1 MTSRISFK
9 TVGLLLLLML
19 SGCDSRYQAQ
29 TMFDAY
35 ISDLNRSDR
44 LSIELTSAPELL
56 PLPSLRERKVEL
68 SQFDVGLLDF
78 LSLQRCEVGAL
89 AGQRN
94 SILGKVM
101 PTSQRFVYELDI
113 IRAIGSCEIE
123 DDELRAT
130 LYNVRDV
137 KTLELSAAFSNML
150 WAGEE
155 TATYFS
161 LANGYLPVSPESS
174 QYQQLIGALQHLSS
188 IEASLMS
195 VPNVT
200 SEQIEADMKAV
211 YESEY
216 LGKWLYSVSHI
227 SEYLDI
233 VAQNIER
240 LAYDESVCGAPIR
253 FLRQQFE
260 SHYIE
265 RLQPYMARINRV
277 AYLVM
282 PLTEQLLVSSPLDNP
297 TWQAFI
303 QQFSMTDARGEWQRY
318 LAASRR
324 HGQAWSRVFS
334 LCQQTPT

>member
-9 TVGLLLLLML
+9 TVGLLVLLML

-44 LSIELTSAPELL
+44 LSIELTLAPELL
-56 PLPSLRERKVEL
+56 PLPSLRERKMEL

-137 KTLELSAAFSNML
+137 KALELPSAFSNML

-155 TATYFS
+155 TTTYFS
-161 LANGYLPVSPESS
+161 LANGYLPVSPDTS

-188 IEASLMS
+188 IEEDLMD
-195 VPNVT
+195 VPKVT

-216 LGKWLYSVSHI
+216 LGKWLYSVAHI
-227 SEYLDI
+227 SGYLNA
-233 VAQNIER
+233 VAQNVEQVSVS
-240 LAYDESVCGAPIR
+240 ESVCGAPIR

-260 SHYIE
+260 SHYVE

-277 AYLVM
+277 AYQVI
-282 PLTEQLLVSSPLDNP
+282 PLNEQLIQGSPLDNP
-297 TWQAFI
+297 IWRAFKR
-303 QQFSMTDARGEWQRY
+303 QFSMTDSEGAWQQY

-324 HGQAWSRVFS
+324 HGQAWSQLFS
-334 LCQQTPT
+334 LCQNAPA